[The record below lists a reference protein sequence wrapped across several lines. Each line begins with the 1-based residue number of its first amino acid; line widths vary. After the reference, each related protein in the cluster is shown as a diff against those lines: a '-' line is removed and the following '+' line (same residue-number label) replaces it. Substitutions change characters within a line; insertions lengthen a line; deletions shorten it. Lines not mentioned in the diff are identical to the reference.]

1 MAEVIK
7 TISLGDPDYPG
18 LLKEI
23 SDPPAKL
30 SFRGELPTPEEVL
43 IAVVGTRKATSLGQK
58 IAEEISKNLAES
70 GLTVVSGL
78 ALGIDAAAHRGAIL
92 GQGKTIAIL
101 GGGVD
106 KIYPAQN
113 ENLGQGIL
121 EKHGAIIS
129 EYETGTPP
137 YKDNFLRRNRII
149 AGLSRAVVIVEAP
162 ARSGAISTAGF
173 AGEYG
178 RQVFVVPGPTNH
190 PNYVGSHSLIR
201 DGATLVTSANDI
213 LEDLGIEKVPHR
225 KLKAENLN
233 GDEKTIINFLEGLGE
248 PATIDQ
254 IIELTKLEAQ
264 VVNETLALLLIR
276 NILKETERGYSL

>member
-1 MAEVIK
+1 MAEIIK
-7 TISLGDPDYPG
+7 TVGFGDPDYPG
-18 LLKEI
+18 LLKET

-30 SFRGELPTPEEVL
+30 FFRGELPTDKETLV
-43 IAVVGTRKATSLGQK
+43 AVVGTRKATSLGQK

-78 ALGIDAAAHRGAIL
+78 ALGIDAAAHNGAIL
-92 GQGKTIAIL
+92 GKGKTIAIL

-113 ENLGQGIL
+113 ENLGQKIL
-121 EKHGAIIS
+121 ERGGAIIS
-129 EYETGTPP
+129 EYAPHTPS

-162 ARSGAISTAGF
+162 ERSGAISTAGF

-178 RQVFVVPGPTNH
+178 RQVFVVPGPISH
-190 PNYVGSHSLIR
+190 PNYVGSHALIR
-201 DGATLVTSANDI
+201 DGATLVTSASDI
-213 LEDLGIEKVPHR
+213 LEDLGIKKIESGRPEAGSLSDTEKV
-225 KLKAENLN
+225 LV
-233 GDEKTIINFLEGLGE
+233 DFLGSLGK

-264 VVNETLALLLIR
+264 VVNETLALLLIK
-276 NILKETERGYSL
+276 NILKETGGGYTI